1 MMSRK
6 MEKSRFIKC
15 FCIAGLMTALAS
27 GAARAGDKPE
37 DGKAKASEGAK
48 PATKA
53 LCDNDWAGGFWTIAV
68 DEKKYDGNAKN
79 LKDYDPQH
87 PEEAWQVLSE
97 RYFGLKD
104 CCGNIRLHRFLG
116 RFYDRKEADAFLRR
130 VYKDSGLARHLNP
143 RYPPTIIKPDALL
156 VSDKFTC
163 TLNKE
168 NDVLRHAD
176 WIVEL
181 DGHLFAGS
189 RSACKQGQ
197 MKKTVTIVGCDGSKK
212 LATDTWSA
220 PCDGT
225 TVNSCLYPFAP
236 GVVAIRQDYSASGEG
251 RQTSFR
257 VYDLERGKQLAKFT
271 GGGDWEAG
279 GGSFCDF
286 EDKDGD
292 GIPEIVNTQCSS
304 ENDCKEVRMRKWKKD
319 RFVDVKLKQ

>member
-1 MMSRK
+1 MPSRK

-15 FCIAGLMTALAS
+15 FCIAGLMAALAS
-27 GAARAGDKPE
+27 GAARASDKPE

-48 PATKA
+48 SGTKA
-53 LCDNDWAGGFWTIAV
+53 LCDDEWYGGFWTIAV

-87 PEEAWQVLSE
+87 PDEAWQVLSE

-156 VSDKFTC
+156 VSDKFAC

-181 DGHLFAGS
+181 EGNLFAGAES
-189 RSACKQGQ
+189 RCTPGKNT
-197 MKKTVTIVGCDGSKK
+197 KKKSITVVDCSGSKK
-212 LATDTWSA
+212 VLVDTLDV
-220 PCDGT
+220 PCGT
-225 TVNSCLYPFAP
+225 SVRSCLYPLPDQAFALDH
-236 GVVAIRQDYSASGEG
+236 VYSEAGEG
-251 RQTSFR
+251 TSVVVRAYDIKKKLR
-257 VYDLERGKQLAKFT
+257 VFSVDET
-271 GGGDWEAG
+271 NDGGPDAELI
-279 GGSFCDF
+279 SV
-286 EDKDGD
+286 EDVDGD
-292 GIPEIVNTQCSS
+292 GVPEIVHRVAGTDEIVS
-304 ENDCKEVRMRKWKKD
+304 KMKWRNRRFIKD
-319 RFVDVKLKQ
+319 GR

>member
-1 MMSRK
+1 LCA
-6 MEKSRFIKC
+6 I
-15 FCIAGLMTALAS
+15 
-27 GAARAGDKPE
+27 AARAGDKPE
-37 DGKAKASEGAK
+37 DATAKAGEGAK

-53 LCDNDWAGGFWTIAV
+53 LCDNEWAGGFWTIAV

-87 PEEAWQVLSE
+87 PDEAWQVLSE

-156 VSDKFTC
+156 VSDKFAC

-176 WIVEL
+176 WIVEV
-181 DGHLFAGS
+181 DGRLFAGAH
-189 RSACKQGQ
+189 SACKQEH
-197 MKKTVTIVGCDGSKK
+197 MKKTVTIFACDGTKK
-212 LATDTWSA
+212 LATDTWPA
-220 PCDGT
+220 PCGAS
-225 TVNSCLYPFAP
+225 VQSCLYPLTP
-236 GVVAIRQDYSASGEG
+236 GVVGIWQDYSASGEG

-257 VYDLERGKQLAKFT
+257 VYGLERGKTMATFE
-271 GGGDWEAG
+271 GGGDWEIG
-279 GGSFCDF
+279 GGSFRNF
-286 EDKDGD
+286 EDRDGD
-292 GIPEIVNTQCSS
+292 GIPEIIDTTCDADNKCA
-304 ENDCKEVRMRKWKKD
+304 EVRMRKWKTD
-319 RFVDVKLKQ
+319 RFVDVKL